1 MAIKGVWRIERWHCA
16 RAWGGAG
23 VREGVG
29 WRRARRTCRLEHL
42 LQLRL
47 EVIVRSRRGRIM
59 LVRNL
64 LDHPPP
70 LNRLRKLLLERGL
83 GLLAALR
90 VLEVMLAQRLLVRL
104 RLLA

>member
-1 MAIKGVWRIERWHCA
+1 
-16 RAWGGAG
+16 
-23 VREGVG
+23 
-29 WRRARRTCRLEHL
+29 
-42 LQLRL
+42 
-47 EVIVRSRRGRIM
+47 M